1 MLIIRSISLI
11 SVQLVITKTT
21 TPTIYKYTHLVL
33 TGKQRKKKIR
43 KRSRKDARARE
54 RRDVLFKRMEYKK
67 EKWF

>member
-33 TGKQRKKKIR
+33 TGKQRKEDKNAVEKMPEP
-43 KRSRKDARARE
+43 RE
-54 RRDVLFKRMEYKK
+54 RRDVFFQKNGI
-67 EKWF
+67 